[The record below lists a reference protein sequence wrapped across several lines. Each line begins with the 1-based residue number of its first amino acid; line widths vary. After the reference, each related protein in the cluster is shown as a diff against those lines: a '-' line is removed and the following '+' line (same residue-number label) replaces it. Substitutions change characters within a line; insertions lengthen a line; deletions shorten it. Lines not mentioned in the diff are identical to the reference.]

1 MTKRLVAIM
10 LIVAVTI
17 MSVPLTAFAEPE
29 PTALSAVTIDE
40 QYIEDG
46 AFYFGSAGAEIEENA
61 GHGYLLKI
69 CRFGEAKTAGS
80 VRLVMTDVTASY
92 GKDYT
97 VKLYGE
103 SGASVENAKESQSML
118 EYLEVNETEEYNYAD
133 AIIDGTIGTSD
144 QLTEEEQSKLE
155 LNESDKQAVE
165 AMSQEVLA
173 TLSGDEETSAAS
185 AESTGSGSALAAA
198 RENAVGLADDRAPMS
213 YTLPE
218 DSGLQND
225 STGYMQN
232 GISEVSEALNA
243 AYLTL
248 DFAAGE
254 TEKTVIITPKDNR
267 KSDGTLQSGF
277 ALEGVDDA
285 AVSGMYGNFTLK
297 ILDDEPYEADTIEF
311 DAATYTPQ
319 DGYVTVTVKRSG
331 SLTAVLTASLDSA
344 DDTAIGGL
352 DYSEVHAKLVFGFGL
367 EERTI
372 RIPVRSTS
380 LTGPVSFKLVLHDP
394 QECVIGKNSTAVCT
408 ILPTDESFVGK
419 DEVALQELMQN
430 SLGVSQDI
438 DLASEVI
445 GDPFCLPKL
454 EKCNFLYDTASK
466 AEAYETNGWLFT
478 TVGPRSTKETRKSSV
493 WFYPD
498 SELRGHKHYDYCGYD
513 VSWEFTPSFG
523 QITTLDIHNITN
535 DSMAEEWWNYQYG
548 ISSISRSEKY
558 YLDQGLSEGI
568 EFGME
573 VRSAGGIIGI
583 TGESKLTIKSV
594 KPIMRLFKVDMIG
607 ADPFTLIDS
616 DGNRVKN
623 TQTTAYANENQVMML
638 NSDSNNSLVTT
649 CGNAVT
655 VELRNN
661 TSPICYI
668 SALQIVNTDTKEAAV
683 VKTFPEGTTSASLYI
698 TNEMIGK
705 FANYVNF
712 KKNESAQG
720 LYGHFAIKPV
730 LSNMPATVR
739 VKKDERAAVT
749 VWDGKIIPIV
759 SEDESETVYQCSVGD
774 CLRLNTEVLGQYK
787 EHQYECPR
795 VLIEP
800 IRPAGKQKY
809 DIYVKPGQT
818 YAQEVAC
825 VSEMRISP
833 LPERGGN
840 AVVVRVKK
848 SELALFDTT
857 SGILSGLAEENEGYY
872 EYVVEAGNVTGKTYA
887 ISAKAA
893 DAGFVPVWWVEGNSF
908 ARYTQ
913 GTFYFTALAEEESN
927 YVYLTAAQADKGAY
941 TLSGTVYYD
950 DAALGGTASAQA
962 WYPASG
968 AFYIIDDVHYGI
980 ADINGAVKTKSFPGI
995 TGNFV
1000 RVKIS
1005 TAGYDEYMDVK
1016 LTGEGKKNTTIA
1028 VADHVIAESDMRRP
1042 HIISVVAK
1050 NPLNSEYGKVKI
1062 NDSVTTFT
1070 VTVDTDD
1077 PLTGEAYTYTYTDE
1091 NGVLQTR
1098 EETPIGVEL
1107 VIIDPVTHTEKFV
1120 LPKATGSGT
1129 SWSKAYTFTFEEA
1142 TKYKAGDLVYARL
1155 ITDRF
1160 VGDGCT
1166 EDENGNRT
1174 PVEIFRQTT
1183 YPPVRTGLALSGVN
1197 PKEPVVMDIAL
1208 KTANHSGKGESY
1220 NLPIIGDLTM
1230 MINALGISFGVASTE
1245 TGGVRLFFGK
1255 QIKSG
1260 TTGNCFDGQGKPV
1273 SDTGFKISLSNFDE
1287 GLNDMTDMI
1296 DSLGSKN
1303 ALGAMSLGIPVWKIV
1318 PMAGIWLEFSMYHD
1332 ATNPEAEERLEFT
1345 GGGGYVGVV
1354 GTFRYTYYM
1363 LVYGIPV
1370 YVGGDVSLT
1379 LMAELGI
1386 AVDSDTHIPFM
1397 DMDQEAL
1404 DKLLNNS
1411 HFQFIFRAMV
1421 VGNAY
1426 AGVGICGTIGIRG
1439 GFTLTMRFI
1448 ANPMVSKNYP
1458 TVRPTGVAISGAI
1471 KFWAD
1476 LVLFSMPIPLY
1487 SWDFLKQGYFED
1499 VEEIV
1504 EEEKEKANENAML
1517 SAMENAPIESK
1528 PRGDKE
1534 SRFMGDRNTIGS
1546 SFKSVSTR
1554 VIVTN
1559 SYDDAQQ
1566 KLIPLDNGKVLMVY
1580 LDDDKEREA
1589 NERTVLKY
1597 MLYNGERWETPVV
1610 IQDDGTADFAPS
1622 VCDTGKDILIS
1633 WVSRPEKVT
1642 AGDYAAYLSKNEIYT
1657 VRMDKETMTLGEIER
1672 LTDDDY
1678 YDTAPMAVYDKDS
1691 GDALLIYQKSEVNT
1705 IENASDL
1712 MNEGMPYTNGSVLM
1726 YMLYDGAT
1734 GEWVR
1739 DRFFENE
1746 LADGADAEALLEEF
1760 KGQRFVPNAA
1770 FGKTNPVV
1778 ADFTVNSGIVTNL
1791 NAADIDAF
1799 TEKYFTEHDITPEGC
1814 TEDEAQAFN
1823 EALEAFKQKYTKH
1836 YGIYAYTVDEDNNL
1850 ATENDRELFVQL
1862 YDFDTHTTEPAI
1874 RVTDNDV
1881 NDSVPRL
1888 VCCADT
1894 SYLFWLHDGKEIR
1907 YISAESMMTDVDENG
1922 LVNANVVD
1930 VKTEKDN
1937 ELSINNFTA
1946 FADREQNLFVTWAQ
1960 NSAELQQD
1968 ETEFNPTQDI
1978 YLAGYVKTNDEST
1991 PYSAWSSPIRMTAN
2005 KSLNEL
2011 PEFADL
2017 GDGRLMMVNTK
2028 YDVDMSGD
2036 VYEES
2041 SVALMETDY
2050 VTVSSLEI
2058 KEAAPIT
2065 VPWEAGEEFDV
2076 SFRLANVGVKC
2087 EPSFSYTASLVLD
2100 GEVLQ
2105 QLDERKVDG
2114 AVPAGSGIWLTDTFT
2129 LPEKA
2134 VGRLEDL
2141 ELRLV
2146 MTEENAEESS
2156 VSRTKLFDGKPEYVL
2171 TPESGVQDGD
2181 EFILTGFV
2189 KNVGAPAT
2197 GKQTIEII
2205 GNGGSPAVLATV
2217 ELPAMDKNVDVP
2229 FEARVKIDPDSVAYG
2244 YAEYV
2249 LTVRDEDGTALSEP
2263 EIATAALTSPFG
2275 ITLSDVKDGE
2285 VITLKKGES
2294 LALSATYEPSAFYR
2308 NAAVAFAVDDA
2319 TVIAVENNTLVGLA
2333 AGETTLRL
2341 SVTPYGGKKTVTVVV
2356 EDSLLGDANDDGLVN
2371 MKDVLTLRKQLA
2383 GLSPTIDMKNADC
2396 NEDGEVNMKD
2406 VLLLRKFLA
2415 GLVTALG
2422 AE

>member
-1 MTKRLVAIM
+1 MTKRLVAIV
-10 LIVAVTI
+10 LIVAVTL
-17 MSVPLTAFAEPE
+17 MTVPLTAFAAPE
-29 PTALSAVTIDE
+29 PTVLPAMTIDE
-40 QYIEDG
+40 QYIEVG
-46 AFYFGSAGAEIEENA
+46 AFYFASAGAEIEENA

-69 CRFGEAKTAGS
+69 CRFGDAKTAQS

-97 VKLYGE
+97 VELYGE
-103 SGASVENAKESQSML
+103 SGSSVENAKESQSML
-118 EYLEVNETEEYNYAD
+118 EYLETNETEEYNYAD
-133 AIIDGTIGTSD
+133 AIIDGSIGASD
-144 QLTEEEQSKLE
+144 QLTEEEQSELE
-155 LNESDKQAVE
+155 LNDSEKQAVE

-173 TLSGDEETSAAS
+173 SLSGNEETSATS
-185 AESTGSGSALAAA
+185 EEPTGSGSALAAA

-225 STGYMQN
+225 STGYMQD
-232 GISEVSEALNA
+232 GISEVSEVLNA

-248 DFAAGE
+248 DFAADE
-254 TEKTVIITPKDNR
+254 TEKTVMITPKDND

-277 ALEGVDDA
+277 ALEGVGDA
-285 AVSGMYGNFTLK
+285 IVSGMYGNFTLK
-297 ILDDEPYEADTIEF
+297 ILDDEPYVPDTIEF
-311 DAATYTPQ
+311 GAATYAPE

-331 SLTAVLTASLDSA
+331 SLTSVLTASLDSA

-367 EERTI
+367 EERTV
-372 RIPVRSTS
+372 RIPVRSTN

-394 QECVIGKNSTAVCT
+394 QECVIGKNGTAVCT
-408 ILPTDESFVGK
+408 ISPEDESFEGK
-419 DEVALQELMQN
+419 DEAALEKLEKN
-430 SLGVSQDI
+430 VLGVSQDI
-438 DLASEVI
+438 DLDSEII
-445 GDPFCLPKL
+445 GDPFCLPKM
-454 EKCNFLYDTASK
+454 EKCNFLYDTSSK
-466 AEAYETNGWLFT
+466 AEAYGDNGWFIT
-478 TVGPRSTKETRKSSV
+478 AFMPHGKGGTRNSSV

-498 SELRGHKHYDYCGYD
+498 SDLRGHKHYDYCGYD
-513 VSWEFTPSFG
+513 VNWEINPAPP
-523 QITTLDIHNITN
+523 QMIKANIRNITG
-535 DSMAEEWWNYQYG
+535 DSLAEEWWNGGTYSDT
-548 ISSISRSEKY
+548 ISKSEKL
-558 YLDQGLSEGI
+558 YLEQGLSEGI
-568 EFGME
+568 EFGMTA
-573 VRSAGGIIGI
+573 SGIMLIGP
-583 TGESKLTIKSV
+583 TESKFTIKSV

-607 ADPFTLIDS
+607 ADPFMLIDS
-616 DGNRVKN
+616 DGNKVKN

-638 NSDSNNSLVTT
+638 NTDSNNSLITT

-668 SALQIVNTDTKEAAV
+668 SALQIVNTETKEAAV

-705 FANYVNF
+705 YVDYVNF
-712 KKNESAQG
+712 KKNENGQG
-720 LYGHFAIKPV
+720 LYGHLAIKPV

-739 VKKDERAAVT
+739 VKKDERASVT
-749 VWDGKIIPIV
+749 VWDGKIIPVV
-759 SEDESETVYQCSVGD
+759 SEDESETVYQCNVGD
-774 CLRLNTEVLGQYK
+774 CLRLNTEVLGKYK
-787 EHQYECPR
+787 NQQYECPR

-848 SELALFDTT
+848 SDLALFDTT
-857 SGILSGLAEENEGYY
+857 SGIFNSLPEENEEYY
-872 EYVVEAGNVTGKTYA
+872 EYVVDAGNVTGKTFA
-887 ISAKAA
+887 MSAKTA
-893 DAGFVPVWWVEGNSF
+893 DAGNVPVWWEEGNSR
-908 ARYTQ
+908 AKYTQ
-913 GTFYFTALAEEESN
+913 GTFYFTALAEAESN
-927 YVYLTAAQADKGAY
+927 FVYLTAAQADKGAY

-962 WYPASG
+962 WYPACG
-968 AFYIIDDVHYGI
+968 AFYIIDDAHYGI
-980 ADINGAVKTKSFPGI
+980 ADINGAVKTKAFPGI

-1016 LTGEGKKNTTIA
+1016 LTGEGKKNTDIA
-1028 VADHVIAESDMRRP
+1028 VADHVIAEADMRRP

-1062 NDSVTTFT
+1062 NDNVTTFT
-1070 VTVDTDD
+1070 ITVDTDD
-1077 PLTGEAYTYTYTDE
+1077 PLTGEAYTYSYTDE

-1120 LPKATGSGT
+1120 LPEAIGSGT
-1129 SWSKAYTFTFEEA
+1129 TWSKGYTFTFDEA

-1166 EDENGNRT
+1166 EDEDGNRT

-1183 YPPVRTGLALSGVN
+1183 YPPVRTGLVLSGVN
-1197 PKEPVVMDIAL
+1197 PKEPVVMDLEL
-1208 KTANHSGKGESY
+1208 KAPNHSGKEESY
-1220 NLPIIGDLTM
+1220 HLPIIGDLTM

-1260 TTGNCFDGQGKPV
+1260 TTGNCFDGNGNPV
-1273 SDTGFKISLSNFDE
+1273 SDTGFKVTLSNFDE
-1287 GLNDMTDMI
+1287 GLNDLTDMI
-1296 DSLGSKN
+1296 SGLGSKN
-1303 ALGAMSLGIPVWKIV
+1303 ELGAMSLGIPVWKIE

-1332 ATNPEAEERLEFT
+1332 ASQEEVEERLEFT
-1345 GGGGYVGVV
+1345 GGGGYIGVI
-1354 GTFRYTYYM
+1354 GFFRYTYYM

-1370 YVGGDVSLT
+1370 YVGGDVTLT

-1386 AVDSDTHIPFM
+1386 AVDSDTHIPFV
-1397 DMDQEAL
+1397 DIDQEAF

-1476 LVLFSMPIPLY
+1476 LVLFSLPIPLY

-1499 VEEIV
+1499 VEELI
-1504 EEEKEKANENAML
+1504 ENETSKADMNTML
-1517 SAMENAPIESK
+1517 SAMESLPIESK
-1528 PRGDKE
+1528 PRGEKE
-1534 SRFMGDRNTIGS
+1534 SRFVGDRNTIGS
-1546 SFKSVSTR
+1546 SFKSVFTR

-1566 KLIPLDNGKVLMVY
+1566 KLIPLDDGKVLMVY

-1597 MLYNGERWETPVV
+1597 MLYNGECWETPVV

-1642 AGDYAAYLSKNEIYT
+1642 SGDYAAYLSSNEIYT
-1657 VRMDKETMTLGEIER
+1657 VRMDKETMALGEIER
-1672 LTDDDY
+1672 LTDDAY

-1691 GDALLIYQKSEVNT
+1691 GDALLIYQKSEVNA
-1705 IENASDL
+1705 IENAADL

-1791 NAADIDAF
+1791 NAADIEAF
-1799 TEKYFTEHDITPEGC
+1799 TEKYFTEHDITPEEC

-1823 EALEAFKQKYTKH
+1823 EALEAFKQEYTKH

-1874 RVTDNDV
+1874 RVTDNNE

-1894 SYLFWLHDGKEIR
+1894 SYLFWLHNGKEIR

-1922 LVNANVVD
+1922 MVNANIVD

-1946 FADREQNLFVTWAQ
+1946 FADKSQNLFVTWAQ

-1968 ETEFNPTQDI
+1968 DTAFNPTQDI
-1978 YLAGYVKTNDEST
+1978 YLAGYVKTTDENA
-1991 PYSAWSSPIRMTAN
+1991 PYSAWSAPIRMTNNNA
-2005 KSLNEL
+2005 LNEL
-2011 PEFADL
+2011 PEYADI
-2017 GDGRLMMVNTK
+2017 GDGRLMMVNTQ
-2028 YDVDMSGD
+2028 YNVDMSGD
-2036 VYEES
+2036 IYEES
-2041 SVALMETDY
+2041 GVALVETDY

-2100 GEVLQ
+2100 GKVVQ
-2105 QLDERKVDG
+2105 QLEERKVDG
-2114 AVPAGSGIWLTDTFT
+2114 AVPAGSGIWLTDRFT
-2129 LPEKA
+2129 LPEEA

-2146 MTEENAEESS
+2146 MTEENSEESS
-2156 VSRTKLFDGKPEYVL
+2156 ISTAKMFDGKPQYVL
-2171 TPESGVQDGD
+2171 TPESGTQDGD

-2205 GNGGSPAVLATV
+2205 GNNGLPTVLATV

-2229 FEARVKIDPDSVAYG
+2229 FEVRVKIDPDSVTYG

-2275 ITLSDVKDGE
+2275 ITLSGVEDE
-2285 VITLKKGES
+2285 VITLQKGES
-2294 LALSATYEPSAFYR
+2294 FVLSATYEPSTFYR

-2319 TVIAVENNTLVGLA
+2319 AVATVENNALVGLA

-2341 SVTPYGGKKTVTVVV
+2341 SVAPYGGKKTVTVVV
-2356 EDSLLGDANDDGLVN
+2356 LEDGLLGDANDDGAVN
-2371 MKDVLTLRKQLA
+2371 MKDVLVLRKQLA
-2383 GLSPTIDMKNADC
+2383 GMSTEIDMKNADC

-2406 VLLLRKFLA
+2406 VLVLRKFLA
-2415 GLVTALG
+2415 GMIEKLG
-2422 AE
+2422 A